1 MPPKP
6 EKNTGPVTA
15 EQQIR
20 EQAMQGLRAQP
31 TLLDRMNYLVN
42 YQTYANMTSFLYNG
56 KRTPR
61 IYDDNDDPVE
71 DPVLLD
77 QERENKPET
86 FFSLE
91 EQSKLV
97 PNVNRETS
105 RATANALDDLTKSVQ
120 YQLGPFNR
128 IEDEK
133 RSYQAIGMLTAQY
146 NLLRGKQYLKNLNSL
161 PPDEENRELKA
172 EYLTSCDLNGYM
184 FTDEAYVD
192 TIDSLTSSTASGSE
206 QKFRNSVFHD
216 AASLRQVTLEDFCDL
231 SMMDPAEKEAFLKN
245 AADVENM
252 PPRSSIFDYYK
263 GLALKNEQN
272 RKAEEEKKG
281 NHYEIREPDDETVC
295 RSAFTSFYKNYQ
307 NACMHTGKE
316 LIRSNLSP
324 EDQKALDIGAGLES
338 IKTYHAPKPI
348 REWVKEKGRKMTY
361 ENRVE
366 FFNSSYEAEKQK
378 ANAPEP
384 LGVRESP
391 ELKGSFPVTTE
402 ESTSYGKY
410 QNKHSGGRL
419 LSAPLE
425 EKKSHLARFMAA
437 TILERQ
443 GKPYSVRKI
452 HAMAEKIGEMKEFR
466 KLNERET
473 DRGLFNKK
481 CAGDLQLE
489 LLNRTY
495 SVPAEQRG
503 SYIQEMRKLADNMTP
518 KGSQSDEYKAMNR
531 AVKEIAALDPNDP
544 RIASKLMQANMKM
557 MTAITGY
564 AKGKKSVRTFEE
576 GRARFGNCMD
586 ALSVVSSHVPGL
598 TPYAKDLVDR
608 TNHVRGVKPGDPDFV
623 DLKEYGVSRAE
634 SVRKKAEPEQV
645 MEILPGMNR

>member
-6 EKNTGPVTA
+6 ENQNEPKTP

-20 EQAMQGLRAQP
+20 EQAMQGLQAQP
-31 TLLDRMNYLVN
+31 TLLDKMNYLVN
-42 YQTYANMTSFLYNG
+42 YQMYSNMTSFLYNG
-56 KRTPR
+56 RRNPR
-61 IYDDNDDPVE
+61 LFDENDDPIE
-71 DPVLLD
+71 DPAVLD

-86 FFSLE
+86 YFSKE
-91 EQSKLV
+91 EQAKLI
-97 PNVNRETS
+97 PNVNRETAG
-105 RATANALDDLTKSVQ
+105 ATAKALEDLTKSVQ
-120 YQLGPFNR
+120 YQLGPFNK
-128 IEDEK
+128 IEDERK
-133 RSYQAIGMLTAQY
+133 SFQAIGMLTAQY
-146 NLLRGKQYLKNLNSL
+146 YLLRGKQYLKNLNSL
-161 PPDEENRELKA
+161 PADEENRELKA
-172 EYLTSCDLNGYM
+172 EYLTSSDLNGYM
-184 FTDEAYVD
+184 FIDESYVD
-192 TIDSLTSSTASGSE
+192 AIDSLTSSTASGKE
-206 QKFRNSVFHD
+206 FKFRNSVFHD
-216 AASLRQVTLEDFCDL
+216 AASLRQVTLEDFCNM

-245 AADVENM
+245 AASSENM
-252 PPRSSIFDYYK
+252 TPQSSIFDYYK
-263 GLALKNEQN
+263 AQELRNEQN

-281 NHYEIREPDDETVC
+281 NPYEIRVPDDESVC
-295 RSAFTSFYKNYQ
+295 RTAFNFFYKNFQ
-307 NACMHTGKE
+307 NACMHTGKD

-338 IKTYHAPKPI
+338 IKTYHAPRPI
-348 REWVKEKGRKMTY
+348 RDWVREKGKKMTY
-361 ENRVE
+361 DKRVE

-378 ANAPEP
+378 ATAPVP
-384 LGVRESP
+384 LDVRESP
-391 ELKGSFPVTTE
+391 EMKGAFPKTTA
-402 ESTSYGKY
+402 ESTAYEKY
-410 QNKHSGGRL
+410 MNKHSGGKF
-419 LSAPLE
+419 LSASLE
-425 EKKSHLARFMAA
+425 GKKIHLARFMAA

-452 HAMAEKIGEMKEFR
+452 HAMAEKIGEMKEFQ
-466 KLNERET
+466 KLNEREI

-503 SYIQEMRKLADNMTP
+503 SYIQEMRKLADNMAP

-608 TNHVRGVKPGDPDFV
+608 TNHVRDAKPGDPDFV
-623 DLKEYGVSRAE
+623 DLKKYGASRAE

-645 MEILPGMNR
+645 MEILPGLNH